1 MKRITVII
9 FTFLS
14 ILFHFSVSD
23 SCSTEG
29 RLTQLI
35 IDKNQV
41 EASIKAE
48 DCFNYDLEEMILNGI
63 PVKFLFDIKL
73 YCQSSYWFDQEISSL
88 RINHVIKYDNLKD
101 MFTIYYSDKT
111 KPPVEVDD
119 LSEAELLV
127 SCANNLKIETQKA
140 LNPKKDYYIKYK
152 VEIKADTENSHLP
165 LYLDYLLR
173 LFQW

>member
-1 MKRITVII
+1 MKLTAVII
-9 FTFLS
+9 VTFLS
-14 ILFHFSVSD
+14 TLFNFSVSD
-23 SCSTEG
+23 SYGAEG

-73 YCQSSYWFDQEISSL
+73 YCHSSYWFDQEISSL
-88 RINHVIKYDNLKD
+88 MINHVIKYDNLKD
-101 MFTIYYSDKT
+101 LFTISYSDKT

-119 LSEAELLV
+119 LVEAELLV
-127 SCANNLKIETQKA
+127 TSANNLKIETQKA

-152 VEIKADTENSHLP
+152 VKIEADTENSHLP
-165 LYLDYLLR
+165 LYLDYLLK